1 MATKWKI
8 RLSGTGGQGV
18 IKGAV
23 ILAEGALIDGSNATQ
38 SQVYGP
44 ESRGGSTRA
53 EVNISDKA
61 ILFPKVENPNLLL
74 CMSPQAYEKYAKDL
88 VPGGILVLDGDV
100 GAGQEIPGAK
110 VYRCPITEI
119 ARENLGS
126 DLSANVVA
134 LGVLNGIANMVSRD
148 AMIESLERNFKAKI
162 VPANI
167 KAYDLG
173 LEAAAKIEPYTV

>member
-53 EVNISDKA
+53 EVNISDQE
-61 ILFPKVENPNLLL
+61 ILFPKVEHPNLLL
-74 CMSPQAYEKYAKDL
+74 CMSPEAYDKYSCDIAE
-88 VPGGILVLDGDV
+88 GGILVIDGDIGK
-100 GAGQEIPGAK
+100 GAEVPG
-110 VYRCPITEI
+110 VTIYRCPITVI
-119 ARENLGS
+119 AREQVGNEMA
-126 DLSANVVA
+126 ANVVA
-134 LGVLNGIANMVSRD
+134 LGVINGITNMVSQ
-148 AMIESLERNFKAKI
+148 ASMEESLKRNFKAKLYDLN
-162 VPANI
+162 V
-167 KAYDLG
+167 KAYQYG
-173 LEAAAKIEPYTV
+173 LDAAKQIQPYTR

>member
-53 EVNISDKA
+53 EVNISDQA

-74 CMSPQAYEKYAKDL
+74 CMSPEAYDKYAKDL
-88 VPGGILVLDGDV
+88 IPGGILILDGEV
-100 GAGQEIPGAK
+100 GKGKEIPG
-110 VYRCPITEI
+110 VEIYRCPITGICPE
-119 ARENLGS
+119 AMGS
-126 DLSANVVA
+126 ELSANVVA
-134 LGVLNGIANMVSRD
+134 LGVINGIANLVSFD
-148 AMIESLERNFKAKI
+148 AMLESLHRNFKAK
-162 VPANI
+162 VADLNV
-167 KAYDLG
+167 KAYQRG
-173 LEAAAKIEPYTV
+173 LDAAKKIEPYTV

>member
-53 EVNISDKA
+53 EVNISDQA
-61 ILFPKVENPNLLL
+61 ILFPESRKSEPAAVHV
-74 CMSPQAYEKYAKDL
+74 S
-88 VPGGILVLDGDV
+88 
-100 GAGQEIPGAK
+100 
-110 VYRCPITEI
+110 
-119 ARENLGS
+119 GS
-126 DLSANVVA
+126 L
-134 LGVLNGIANMVSRD
+134 
-148 AMIESLERNFKAKI
+148 
-162 VPANI
+162 
-167 KAYDLG
+167 
-173 LEAAAKIEPYTV
+173 

>member
-1 MATKWKI
+1 MAKKWKI

-53 EVNISDKA
+53 EVNISDKE

-74 CMSPQAYEKYAKDL
+74 CMSPEAYDKYAKDL
-88 VPGGILVLDGDV
+88 IPGGILVLDGEV
-100 GAGQEIPGAK
+100 GAGKEIPGVK
-110 VYRCPITEI
+110 IYRCPITEI
-119 ARENLGS
+119 CREAMGS
-126 DLSANVVA
+126 ELSANVVA
-134 LGVLNGIANMVSRD
+134 LGVLNGIADLVSYD
-148 AMIESLERNFKAKI
+148 AMVESLQRNFKPKVAEI
-162 VPANI
+162 NV
-167 KAYDLG
+167 KAYQLG
-173 LEAAAKIEPYTV
+173 LDAAKKIEPYTV

>member
-1 MATKWKI
+1 MAKKWKI

-53 EVNISDKA
+53 EVNISDKE

-74 CMSPQAYEKYAKDL
+74 CMSPEAYDKYAKDL
-88 VPGGILVLDGDV
+88 IPGGILVLDGEV
-100 GAGQEIPGAK
+100 GAGKEIPGVK
-110 VYRCPITEI
+110 IYRCPITEI
-119 ARENLGS
+119 CREAMGS
-126 DLSANVVA
+126 ELSANVVA
-134 LGVLNGIANMVSRD
+134 LGVLNGIAELVSYD
-148 AMIESLERNFKAKI
+148 AMVESLQRNFKPKVAEI
-162 VPANI
+162 NV
-167 KAYDLG
+167 KAYQLG
-173 LEAAAKIEPYTV
+173 LDAAKKIEPYTV